1 MRLASIKLISGEEI
15 LAEVLDYILTDS
27 FSSIIIKNPVKLEFT
42 SLTRRSKKEYKL
54 IPWILFTNTDEHEI
68 NMKNIIG
75 LSSIEDETVY
85 EEYKKFFNKLL
96 KPGPR
101 IKRFTQRSDKFNP
114 EYGYLGSVNEFR
126 SQLER
131 LYRMDSGEEKPKD
144 L

>member
-85 EEYKKFFNKLL
+85 EEYKKFFNKFF
-96 KPGPR
+96 K
-101 IKRFTQRSDKFNP
+101 
-114 EYGYLGSVNEFR
+114 V
-126 SQLER
+126 
-131 LYRMDSGEEKPKD
+131 
-144 L
+144 